1 MLHILTPTFKPVN
14 DLICGKA
21 GLMWVVKCATSL
33 FNSICSNV
41 LCGPFYCTLSL
52 LYFDSANTSKSN
64 I

>member
-1 MLHILTPTFKPVN
+1 MLHILAPTFKPVN
-14 DLICGKA
+14 DLICCKA

-33 FNSICSNV
+33 FDSIRCNV

-52 LYFDSANTSKSN
+52 LYFYGVNTSKSN